1 MKTNARLSF
10 RVYELLLI
18 AYPSE
23 FRNEYGPLMA
33 QLFRD
38 RYRDEA
44 TKHKLAMLFYWCA
57 VVNDLVVTAFKEH
70 AQKRK
75 GDGFMHNLRRDLIGL
90 SACVAIS
97 VAAFVLLSYGRSHE
111 VAPIL
116 LFGRILDA
124 VATAGIV
131 GNIVVFLLAKV
142 TKWNPLRIALWTF
155 LIVNLVPAIVL
166 ALVGP
171 KIDPQFRLAATLI
184 SYVVSF
190 LFWFSLHYAWR
201 SADRDAVAES

>member
-1 MKTNARLSF
+1 MKSTQGLSC
-10 RVYELLLI
+10 RIYELLLFV
-18 AYPSE
+18 YPSE
-23 FRNEYGPLMA
+23 FRSEYGALMA

-38 RYRDEA
+38 QYRDEA
-44 TKHKLAMLFYWCA
+44 TKYKLAILFYWCG

-75 GDGFMHNLRRDLIGL
+75 GDGFMHKLRRDLIGL

-97 VAAFVLLSYGRSHE
+97 VAAFVLLSYGRSRE

-116 LFGRILDA
+116 LVGRILDA

-131 GNIVVFLLAKV
+131 GNIIVFLLAKV

-155 LIVNLVPAIVL
+155 LIVNLVPAILL

-171 KIDPQFRLAATLI
+171 RIDPQFRLAATLT

-190 LFWFSLHYAWR
+190 LFWFGLHYAWR
-201 SADRDAVAES
+201 SADRNAVAKA

>member
-1 MKTNARLSF
+1 MRTNTPLSF
-10 RVYELLLI
+10 RIYELLLV
-18 AYPSE
+18 AYPCE
-23 FRNEYGPLMA
+23 FRDEYGPLMA

-44 TKHKLAMLFYWCA
+44 TKHKLAIQFYWCA
-57 VVNDLVVTAFKEH
+57 VINDLVVTAFKEH

-75 GDGFMHNLRRDLIGL
+75 GAEFMNSLRRDLIGL
-90 SACVAIS
+90 LACAAIS
-97 VAAFVLLSYGRSHE
+97 IAAFVLLSYGRSHE
-111 VAPIL
+111 VSPIL

-131 GNIVVFLLAKV
+131 GNIVVFLLARI
-142 TKWNPLRIALWTF
+142 TKWDPLRIALWTF

-171 KIDPQFRLAATLI
+171 KIDPQFRMAATLT

-190 LFWFSLHYAWR
+190 LFWFSLHYVWR
-201 SADRDAVAES
+201 STSTNAVVKS

>member
-1 MKTNARLSF
+1 MNPLPF
-10 RVYELLLI
+10 QIYELLLV

-23 FRNEYGPLMA
+23 FRAEYGPLMV
-33 QLFRD
+33 QVFRD

-44 TKHKLAMLFYWCA
+44 RKHKLALLFYWCA
-57 VVNDLVVTAFKEH
+57 VINDLAVTAVKEH

-75 GDGFMHNLRRDLIGL
+75 GAKFMHSLRRDLIGL
-90 SACVAIS
+90 SACVVIS
-97 VAAFVLLSYGRSHE
+97 IAAFLLLSYGRSHE
-111 VAPIL
+111 VGSIL

-124 VATAGIV
+124 VATAGIL
-131 GNIVVFLLAKV
+131 GNIIVFLLDRI

-171 KIDPQFRLAATLI
+171 KIDPQFRMAATLT

-201 SADRDAVAES
+201 SGDRNAVAES

>member
-1 MKTNARLSF
+1 ML
-10 RVYELLLI
+10 
-18 AYPSE
+18 
-23 FRNEYGPLMA
+23 

-44 TKHKLAMLFYWCA
+44 RKHKLAIVFYWFA
-57 VVNDLVVTAFKEH
+57 VLYDLIVTSMNEH
-70 AQKRK
+70 SQNSRK
-75 GDGFMHNLRRDLIGL
+75 GDRFMNNLRRDLIGL

-97 VAAFVLLSYGRSHE
+97 IVAFVLLSYGRSNE
-111 VAPIL
+111 VGSIL

-131 GNIVVFLLAKV
+131 GNLVVFLLARI
-142 TKWNPLRIALWTF
+142 TKWDPLRIALWTF

-171 KIDPQFRLAATLI
+171 NIDPQFRMAATLT

-190 LFWFSLHYAWR
+190 LFWFGLHYAWR
-201 SADRDAVAES
+201 SSSRNAAVAKP

>member
-1 MKTNARLSF
+1 MKTNIPLSF
-10 RVYELLLI
+10 RIYELLLV
-18 AYPSE
+18 AYPCE
-23 FRNEYGPLMA
+23 FRDEYGPLMA

-44 TKHKLAMLFYWCA
+44 TKHKLAIQLYWCA
-57 VVNDLVVTAFKEH
+57 VINDLVVTAFKEH

-75 GDGFMHNLRRDLIGL
+75 GAGFMNSLRRDLIGL
-90 SACVAIS
+90 LACAAIS

-111 VAPIL
+111 VSPIL

-131 GNIVVFLLAKV
+131 GNIIVFLLARI
-142 TKWNPLRIALWTF
+142 TKWDPVRIALWTF
-155 LIVNLVPAIVL
+155 LVVNLVPAIVL

-171 KIDPQFRLAATLI
+171 KIDPQFRMAATLT

-201 SADRDAVAES
+201 ATGSNAVAKS

>member
-1 MKTNARLSF
+1 
-10 RVYELLLI
+10 
-18 AYPSE
+18 
-23 FRNEYGPLMA
+23 MA

-38 RYRDEA
+38 RYRNEA
-44 TKHKLAMLFYWCA
+44 TKHRLAILFYWCA

-75 GDGFMHNLRRDLIGL
+75 GAEFMNSLRRDLIGL
-90 SACVAIS
+90 LACAAIS
-97 VAAFVLLSYGRSHE
+97 IAAFILLSYGRSHE
-111 VAPIL
+111 VANIL
-116 LFGRILDA
+116 FFGRILDA

-131 GNIVVFLLAKV
+131 GNIIVFLLARI
-142 TKWNPLRIALWTF
+142 TKWDPLRIALWTF

-166 ALVGP
+166 AVVGP
-171 KIDPQFRLAATLI
+171 KIDPQFRMAATLT

-201 SADRDAVAES
+201 SSGRNAVAKS